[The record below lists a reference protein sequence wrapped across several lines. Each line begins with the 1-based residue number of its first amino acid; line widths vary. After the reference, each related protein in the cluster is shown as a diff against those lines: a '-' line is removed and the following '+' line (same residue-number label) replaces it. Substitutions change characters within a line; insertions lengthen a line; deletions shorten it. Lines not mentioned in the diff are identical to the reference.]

1 MNTKQ
6 KEQALSCFD
15 VANYFLVLV
24 DREAGDIIS
33 QLKLQKLVYFAQ
45 GVHLALFNKPLFE
58 EEIEAWQH
66 GPVAPKLR
74 IPFSNLKDGPIAAPG
89 EMDFDIYTEQQK
101 NLMYKIFSLYGEHSA
116 RYLRNLTHTHSIWCE
131 AIESSDNTI
140 TKEKIQEFF
149 KANIV
154 NDIKDYILLI
164 TEDDI
169 QQIENAEDQW
179 WMNYDSGV
187 PAEDVTNEIL
197 EAKKELKEGK
207 GIESHLV

>member
-1 MNTKQ
+1 
-6 KEQALSCFD
+6 
-15 VANYFLVLV
+15 
-24 DREAGDIIS
+24 
-33 QLKLQKLVYFAQ
+33 
-45 GVHLALFNKPLFE
+45 
-58 EEIEAWQH
+58 
-66 GPVAPKLR
+66 
-74 IPFSNLKDGPIAAPG
+74 
-89 EMDFDIYTEQQK
+89 
-101 NLMYKIFSLYGEHSA
+101 MYKIFSLYGEHSA
-116 RYLRNLTHTHSIWCE
+116 RYLRNLTHKHSIWRE

-169 QQIENAEDQW
+169 QQMENAEDQW

-197 EAKKELKEGK
+197 EAKKRTKRRQRD
-207 GIESHLV
+207 